1 MRPPLVIA
9 IREWRMQITKNAD
22 DDDDG
27 GDAIDG
33 GGGCYFEF
41 RRIAVVNVKTLT
53 PLSFFLTLTRITHY
67 TNNNTI
73 ESMNGN

>member
-1 MRPPLVIA
+1 
-9 IREWRMQITKNAD
+9 MQITKNAD

-27 GDAIDG
+27 GDAIDGGG

-53 PLSFFLTLTRITHY
+53 PLSFFLSLTRITHY